1 MAFDT
6 LQVKAVESLL
16 SFQYNLSSIDHR
28 TLIVFV
34 VMRVQIHLQK
44 LNSSLGASVI
54 SQ

>member
-16 SFQYNLSSIDHR
+16 SFKYNLSSINQR
-28 TLIVFV
+28 TFFVFL

-44 LNSSLGASVI
+44 FNSGLGASVI